1 MRRNFS
7 KFATNRSTCLPGTR
21 STHVPE
27 KHGIRC
33 IWLPVTRWTQT
44 VPDLRLSRHH
54 SSAQAPHSPA
64 ALRAARRAQR
74 SLIGHHPRRPS
85 PAAPAPRS
93 LSVLR
98 HAGSYSRPLW
108 AGFTP
113 HASMVPCPTRRPR
126 RGRSGSGCSRRLPS
140 GCTAQRR
147 TSITV
152 GEAESCEHTDQAS
165 QGFDST
171 PASKY
176 LNSSYPG
183 ASVTI

>member
-98 HAGSYSRPLW
+98 HAGSAAHDGQASRLTHPW
-108 AGFTP
+108 CRVQ
-113 HASMVPCPTRRPR
+113 HVVPEEVAQVAVVVVVFPVVVLR
-126 RGRSGSGCSRRLPS
+126 RGEHRSQWARLSRASTQIKHHKASIQPRLLS
-140 GCTAQRR
+140 
-147 TSITV
+147 TSIQV
-152 GEAESCEHTDQAS
+152 
-165 QGFDST
+165 T
-171 PASKY
+171 PGRA
-176 LNSSYPG
+176 
-183 ASVTI
+183 